1 MKLPFEPNLT
11 IRDFMIGVE
20 GPADGVGE
28 DMGVGWEVSEERV
41 PKKEER
47 NSKAVEEL

>member
-1 MKLPFEPNLT
+1 MKLPFEPKRT

-20 GPADGVGE
+20 GPGGVG
-28 DMGVGWEVSEERV
+28 VGDGEGRVEWV
-41 PKKEER
+41 PKNVER